1 MESTKDYSIFTLFL
15 KPTYDFRQTILS
27 FGDDAEVLSPIEFR
41 KEIEDIAVKMS
52 GLYSKL

>member
-27 FGDDAEVLSPIEFR
+27 FGDDVEVLLPLDFR
-41 KEIEDIAVKMS
+41 RTILSVAKNVVKQ
-52 GLYSKL
+52 L